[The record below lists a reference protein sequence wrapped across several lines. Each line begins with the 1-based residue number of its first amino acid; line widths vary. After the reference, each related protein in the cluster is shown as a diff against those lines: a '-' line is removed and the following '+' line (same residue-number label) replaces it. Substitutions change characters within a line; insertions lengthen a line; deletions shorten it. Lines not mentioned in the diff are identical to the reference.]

1 MKKKICILSCF
12 IMMLLFT
19 ACGKTNLRA
28 KEGEAA
34 KGFLWKNNYSEIT
47 ITGYEGKLNDIVI
60 PKKINGKVVTKIS
73 AGAFEGFSQM
83 KSVKIPGSVKDIS
96 GAFRGCTGLKKVE
109 LEEGIENM
117 DSAFY
122 GCKSIEK
129 IKLPKT
135 IKSMHS
141 AFYNCKKL
149 KEVNVPTKVK
159 SLSGTFGNCS
169 ALVSIKLPN
178 SIISL
183 RDTFAGCSSLTD
195 VILPEK
201 VTDIGGAFYK
211 CTSLKKME
219 VPEGVTYIGDAFDG
233 CKSLEILVLPNTL
246 EEGFSIQGLKSIK
259 KITMSQE
266 LLLDILDET
275 EENEVC
281 SICDD
286 ANNEGFKELNAKV
299 NDFVS
304 YTYGTSFLNK
314 EIKNIGNIRYE
325 VLPYD
330 EEYAYS
336 EEIEIQSGK
345 KTQKTYYLARPA
357 GNYWANAT
365 DIKIICCED
374 SCNLE
379 LRCDG
384 KSSQYPKEVEINGL
398 KFPIICD

>member
-1 MKKKICILSCF
+1 M
-12 IMMLLFT
+12 IMLFFT

-83 KSVKIPGSVKDIS
+83 KSVKIPGSVKDIA
-96 GAFRGCTGLKKVE
+96 GAFQGCTGLKKVE
-109 LEEGIENM
+109 LEEGIENI

-135 IKSMHS
+135 IKSMDS

-169 ALVSIKLPN
+169 ALVSIELPK

-183 RDTFAGCSSLTD
+183 KNTFSGCSSLTD
-195 VILPEK
+195 ITLPQK
-201 VTDIGGAFYK
+201 VTDIDGAFYK

-219 VPEGVTYIGDAFDG
+219 VPEGVTYIGDAFYG
-233 CKSLEILVLPNTL
+233 CKSLEILVLPNTF
-246 EEGFSIQGLKSIK
+246 EEGIRIQGLKSIK
-259 KITMSQE
+259 KITMSHE
-266 LLLDILDET
+266 SLLNTLEET
-275 EENEVC
+275 DENEVC
-281 SICDD
+281 SICNDV
-286 ANNEGFKELNAKV
+286 NSEGFKELNAKV

-304 YTYGTSFLNK
+304 STYGKRYFS
-314 EIKNIGNIRYE
+314 NITLTVGNQEYE
-325 VLPYD
+325 ALYD

-336 EEIEIQSGK
+336 EKLEIQSGK

-357 GNYWANAT
+357 ENYWANAT
-365 DIKIICCED
+365 DIKIVCCERSWD
-374 SCNLE
+374 LE
-379 LRCDG
+379 LYCDG
-384 KSSQYPKEVEINGL
+384 KSSQYPKEVEINGM
-398 KFPIICD
+398 KFPITCD

>member
-1 MKKKICILSCF
+1 MKRICIFGCF
-12 IMMLLFT
+12 MIMLFFT

-34 KGFLWKNNYSEIT
+34 NGFLWKNNYSEIT
-47 ITGYEGKLNDIVI
+47 ITGYEGKSKDIVI
-60 PKKINGKVVTKIS
+60 PKKINGKDVTEIS
-73 AGAFEGFSQM
+73 QGAFEGFSQM
-83 KSVKIPGSVKDIS
+83 QSVKIPGNVKDIS
-96 GAFRGCTGLKKVE
+96 GAFQGCTGLKEVE
-109 LEEGIENM
+109 LEEGIENI

-129 IKLPKT
+129 IKLPDT
-135 IKSMHS
+135 IKSMDS

-149 KEVNVPTKVK
+149 KEINIPTKVK
-159 SLSGTFGNCS
+159 SLDSTFGNCS
-169 ALVSIKLPN
+169 ALVSIKLPK

-183 RDTFAGCSSLTD
+183 RETFAGCSSLTD

-219 VPEGVTYIGDAFDG
+219 VPEGVTYIGDAFYG
-233 CKSLEILVLPNTL
+233 CKCLEILVLPNTF
-246 EEGFSIQGLKSIK
+246 EEGISIQGLKSIK

-266 LLLDILDET
+266 SLLNTLEETDEYG
-275 EENEVC
+275 VS

-286 ANNEGFKELNAKV
+286 LNNEGFKELNAKV

-304 YTYGTSFLNK
+304 STYGSMFFSSITIS
-314 EIKNIGNIRYE
+314 IGDQEYE
-325 VLPYD
+325 ALYN

-336 EEIEIQSGK
+336 EELEIHSGK

-357 GNYWANAT
+357 ENYWANAT
-365 DIKIICCED
+365 DIKIVCCERSWD
-374 SCNLE
+374 LE
-379 LRCDG
+379 LYCDG
-384 KSSQYPKEVEINGL
+384 KSSQYPKEVEINGM
-398 KFPIICD
+398 KFPITCD